1 MELEKENPELI
12 ATITNLLSV
21 SYEKELEYQT
31 VFESK
36 IKDHPVIQELKE
48 RITDPIFKD
57 IIKDMTMIELCIFW
71 FCCTELNS
79 KDKSYS
85 IYEISEILDLNCEII
100 LYILRRLEI
109 QYRLETNKL
118 SRIKR

>member
-1 MELEKENPELI
+1 M
-12 ATITNLLSV
+12 
-21 SYEKELEYQT
+21 
-31 VFESK
+31 FESK

-79 KDKSYS
+79 RNKSYS
-85 IYEISEILDLNCEII
+85 ILEISKILDVQYEIIM
-100 LYILRRLEI
+100 YILRRLET
-109 QYRLETNKL
+109 QYKLGINRLN
-118 SRIKR
+118 SNIR